1 MNRELFYRQL
11 RQKRTK
17 SLGDS
22 INSFFKD
29 NKLEDKFLESFLQ
42 SEWKNIVGE
51 TISKNTLTI
60 MLKDDKIILKVQS
73 APLRNEL
80 LMNKRLLLK
89 NVCDHLKTQRIRD
102 IVFV

>member
-17 SLGDS
+17 SLGES
-22 INSFFKD
+22 IESFFKD
-29 NKLEDKFLESFLQ
+29 KKLEDKYMESFLQ

-51 TISKNTLTI
+51 TIAKHTSTV
-60 MLKDDKIILKVQS
+60 MLKGNKVVIKIES

-80 LMNKRLLLK
+80 LMSKKLLLK
-89 NVCDHLKTQRIRD
+89 NICNHLHTEKIHD
-102 IVFV
+102 IIFL